1 MIKDITAYQ
10 IDGEYYLHEGTPNAN
25 TKKKS
30 SAVSKKI
37 KKLRSEGKPMRQSIA
52 IALSM
57 AGKKRKKPTRP
68 KRGQRTKTNRR
79 RK

>member
-1 MIKDITAYQ
+1 MPTQ
-10 IDGEYYLHEGTPNAN
+10 R
-25 TKKKS
+25 KKS
-30 SAVSKKI
+30 SALSKKI

-57 AGKKRKKPTRP
+57 VGKKRKKPSRP
-68 KRGQRTKTNRR
+68 KRGQRTKTNNRR